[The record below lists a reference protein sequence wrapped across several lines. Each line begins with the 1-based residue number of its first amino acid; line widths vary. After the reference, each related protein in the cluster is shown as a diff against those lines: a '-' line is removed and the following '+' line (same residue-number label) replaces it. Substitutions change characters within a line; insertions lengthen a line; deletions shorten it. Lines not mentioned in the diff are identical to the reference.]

1 MNDSKTKFIYFG
13 WPSQLGKCISNSINV
28 NEEIIERSTTTKYLG
43 AYLDSRLDF
52 KQHIQ
57 TKCKAAMLN
66 LLKIKA
72 ARKNLT
78 RTACNKLVVVL
89 VLSHLDYA
97 NGILGG
103 LPKSSLN
110 KMQAVQNMAAKITL
124 GKGKYDSVT
133 SCLVQL
139 HWLPIKFRIDYK
151 IVSLVHKCLHGEAPP
166 YLARMMEYTKPTRPG
181 LHSEMDNTRL
191 LVPKTSKKTFAARS
205 FSVLGPTLWNE
216 LPKDLRKIVNYASF
230 KKELK
235 THLFRKAYNLT

>member
-1 MNDSKTKFIYFG
+1 MNDSKTEFIYFG
-13 WPSQLGKCISNSINV
+13 WPSQLGKCITNSINI
-28 NEEIIERSTTTKYLG
+28 NDEIIERATSTKYLG
-43 AYLDSRLDF
+43 AYLDSQLDF
-52 KQHIQ
+52 KLHIQ

-78 RTACNKLVVVL
+78 RTACNKLVVAL

-103 LPKSSLN
+103 LPKSSLD

-124 GKGKYDSVT
+124 GRGKYDSTT

-151 IVSLVHKCLHGEAPP
+151 IISIVHKCLHGEAPP
-166 YLARMMEYTKPTRPG
+166 YLTRMIEYTKPTRPG
-181 LHSEMDNTRL
+181 L
-191 LVPKTSKKTFAARS
+191 
-205 FSVLGPTLWNE
+205 
-216 LPKDLRKIVNYASF
+216 
-230 KKELK
+230 
-235 THLFRKAYNLT
+235 